1 MSEPST
7 SGRAPAADPGHK
19 ALGPHVSRQARA
31 LPSKHLPLFV
41 TGGILLVLFVGA
53 AVSYEGFFSPRVIVN
68 LFADN
73 AFLGIAAI
81 GMTLV
86 IFSGGIDL
94 SVGAVIG
101 FTSIFT
107 ATLVTGHGIHPGIA
121 WTLALFMGAALGGMM
136 GALIQVFRLPAFLIT
151 LAGMFLAR
159 GAGFWIN
166 TESVGI
172 NHSWYDAL
180 ANFALPLGESIQI
193 PAAALLL
200 LAIVLLGYAVGHHM
214 RFGRTLLAIGGS
226 EQSALL
232 MGLPVGAARIAVY
245 TLNGACA
252 ALAGIVAT
260 LYTGSGNPSM
270 GIGLELDAIAVV
282 VIGGTLLSG
291 GRGHVAGSLLG
302 LLIFGTIQ
310 SAILFDGRLSSWWMR
325 IVVGALLLV
334 FILLQRL
341 LVRGVGRSR

>member
-1 MSEPST
+1 MK
-7 SGRAPAADPGHK
+7 R
-19 ALGPHVSRQARA
+19 
-31 LPSKHLPLFV
+31 HLPLLA
-41 TGGILLVLFVGA
+41 TAAILVVLFA
-53 AVSYEGFFSPRVIVN
+53 AAAFSYDGFLSSRVIVN

-73 AFLGIAAI
+73 AFLGIAAV

-101 FTSIFT
+101 FTSILT
-107 ATLVTGHGIHPGIA
+107 ATLIVGRGLHPLVA
-121 WTLALFMGAALGGMM
+121 WTIAIALGAGLGAFMGT
-136 GALIQVFRLPAFLIT
+136 LIHVFRLPAFLIT

-172 NHSWYDAL
+172 THGWYDGI
-180 ANFALPLGESIQI
+180 ANFDWAIGDAVHI

-200 LAIVLLGYAVGHHM
+200 VAVVAVGYVIGHYT
-214 RFGRTLLAIGGS
+214 RFGRTLLAIGGN

-232 MGLPVGAARIAVY
+232 MGLPVGPTRIAVY
-245 TLNGACA
+245 TLNGACG

-270 GIGLELDAIAVV
+270 GVGLELDAIAVV
-282 VIGGTLLSG
+282 VIGGTLLTG
-291 GRGHVAGSLLG
+291 GRGHLLG
-302 LLIFGTIQ
+302 TLLGVLIFGTIQ
-310 SAILFDGRLSSWWMR
+310 AAILFDGRLSSWWMR

-334 FILLQRL
+334 FILLQRV
-341 LVRGVGRSR
+341 LVRKK

>member
-1 MSEPST
+1 MK
-7 SGRAPAADPGHK
+7 R
-19 ALGPHVSRQARA
+19 
-31 LPSKHLPLFV
+31 HLPLLATGAIFV
-41 TGGILLVLFVGA
+41 ALFVA
-53 AVSYEGFFSPRVIVN
+53 ASIAYDGFFSARVIVN

-107 ATLVTGHGIHPGIA
+107 ATLVAGRGVHPVIA
-121 WTLALFMGAALGGMM
+121 WSSAIIVGAALGAAM
-136 GALIQVFRLPAFLIT
+136 GTLIQVFRLPAFLIT

-159 GAGFWIN
+159 GAGFWLN

-172 NHSWYDAL
+172 THPWYDAL
-180 ANFALPLGESIQI
+180 ANFDVSIGERVHV
-193 PAAALLL
+193 PAAALILMTV
-200 LAIVLLGYAVGHHM
+200 VLIGYVIAHHM

-226 EQSALL
+226 EQSAVL
-232 MGLPVGAARIAVY
+232 MGLPVGTAKIAVY

-260 LYTGSGNPSM
+260 VYTGSGNPSM

-282 VIGGTLLSG
+282 VIGGTLLAG
-291 GRGHVAGSLLG
+291 GRGHVVGSLLG

-310 SAILFDGRLSSWWMR
+310 AAILFDGRLSSWWMR

-334 FILLQRL
+334 FILLQRFL
-341 LVRGVGRSR
+341 IRGVGKR

>member
-1 MSEPST
+1 MSGP
-7 SGRAPAADPGHK
+7 APLK
-19 ALGPHVSRQARA
+19 NSR
-31 LPSKHLPLFV
+31 SYKNLPLLI
-41 TGGILLVLFVGA
+41 TGGILLVLFA
-53 AVSYEGFFSPRVIVN
+53 TASYAYEGFFSARVILN

-107 ATLVTGHGIHPGIA
+107 ATLVTGRGIHPVIA
-121 WTLALFMGAALGGMM
+121 WPLAIAIGAALGAAM
-136 GALIQVFRLPAFLIT
+136 GALIHVFRLPAFLIT

-172 NHSWYDAL
+172 SHPWYDGL
-180 ANFALPLGESIQI
+180 ANFTLPLGESVQI

-200 LAIVLLGYAVGHHM
+200 IAVVLVGYALGHQM

-226 EQSALL
+226 EQSAVL
-232 MGLPVGAARIAVY
+232 MGLPVGASKIGVY
-245 TLNGACA
+245 SLNGGCA

-270 GIGLELDAIAVV
+270 GVGLELDAIAVV
-282 VIGGTLLSG
+282 VIGGTLLAG

-302 LLIFGTIQ
+302 LLIFATIQ

-341 LVRGVGRSR
+341 LIRGVAR